1 MSVIMRMSAAEKR
14 ALPSSANLN
23 VTTVTSDEDLEK
35 KIGAAIHGLRND
47 RGMYRTQVASRLG
60 MKETGVRRHET
71 GKTKL
76 SVSRLIQVCEVLDA
90 NPVEILCSVAPH
102 LFGRTEEGALQMT
115 TMIKILSRLNDE
127 ALTSVFKVIR
137 DLEPHS
143 GTSED

>member
-23 VTTVTSDEDLEK
+23 MTTATSDEDLEK
-35 KIGAAIHGLRND
+35 KIGAAIHGLRSD
-47 RGMYRTQVASRLG
+47 RGMFRTQVALRLG

-76 SVSRLIQVCEVLDA
+76 SVSRLIQICEVLDA
-90 NPVEILCSVAPH
+90 NPVEVLCSVAPH

-137 DLEPHS
+137 DLEPI
-143 GTSED
+143 TSTTGD

>member
-1 MSVIMRMSAAEKR
+1 MRMSAAEKR

-23 VTTVTSDEDLEK
+23 ATTETSDEDLEK
-35 KIGAAIHGLRND
+35 KIGAAIHSLRND

-60 MKETGVRRHET
+60 MKETGV
-71 GKTKL
+71 
-76 SVSRLIQVCEVLDA
+76 EV
-90 NPVEILCSVAPH
+90 LCSVAPH

-137 DLEPHS
+137 EFEPIS
-143 GTSED
+143 GTPEN